1 MRFLL
6 GFLLIATSPLYGQLD
21 GFVYSSEGSVIFGA
35 TVYNKTQKK
44 ATLTRN
50 DGAFRLERLTVGDQL
65 IVSYVG
71 FKPTS
76 LKITNEL
83 LQKRTKTII
92 LFPDQ
97 ELQEVVITGTL
108 KQVSK
113 RDSPV
118 PVELY
123 RSSFFSPILLL
134 LFLRLFS

>member
-6 GFLLIATSPLYGQLD
+6 GFLLIATSPLYGQLN

-44 ATLTRN
+44 ATLTRK
-50 DGAFRLERLTVGDQL
+50 DGAFRLESLTVGDQL

-123 RSSFFSPILLL
+123 RSSFFLANLH
-134 LFLRLFS
+134 F